1 METEKNLH
9 AAIPPALLTEATKV
23 AQAGKMSMDEL
34 VADAMERRLREIRRA
49 KLYSYGE
56 EERAR
61 AMGVTTE
68 DEVETLV
75 HQYREENSGL
85 GR

>member
-1 METEKNLH
+1 MMETEKNLH
-9 AAIPPALLTEATKV
+9 AAIPPALLSEATRV
-23 AQAGKMSMDEL
+23 AQAGKMSIDEL
-34 VADAMERRLREIRRA
+34 VADAVERRLREIRRA

-56 EERAR
+56 ERAR
-61 AMGVTTE
+61 ALGVTTE

-75 HQYREENSGL
+75 HHYREEKPGL